1 MQGTNVTLRTFTLFL
16 WVCLIA
22 TAAVAGEE
30 QRTHIKIA
38 VAGDGKDHQ
47 VIEFNSQDSDIDL
60 ENLAVGESKSLTDTA
75 GKEVTVT
82 RTENG
87 LEFDVDG
94 KKIEIDHL
102 PGGMHGEH
110 DIDIEIDG
118 HDMDNIIIEKH
129 KNVRVIKSDST
140 DGVTIISSNE
150 IAAEARAKIE
160 EILKNVGENGDVMFI
175 DGSELHDDMQA
186 HENREIHIIKK
197 EINVT
202 N

>member
-1 MQGTNVTLRTFTLFL
+1 MQGTNVTLRTLTLFL

-60 ENLAVGESKSLTDTA
+60 ENLAIGESKSLTDTA
-75 GKEVTVT
+75 GQEVTVT

-87 LEFDVDG
+87 LEFDVEG
-94 KKIEIDHL
+94 MKIEFDHL
-102 PGGMHGEH
+102 PGGLHGEH
-110 DIDIEIDG
+110 DIDVEIDG
-118 HDMDNIIIEKH
+118 REIH
-129 KNVRVIKSDST
+129 KEVRVIRTDSS
-140 DGVTIISSNE
+140 DGVTIISGNE
-150 IAAEARAKIE
+150 IDAEARAKIE
-160 EILKNVGENGDVMFI
+160 EILKNAGENGDVMII

-186 HENREIHIIKK
+186 HENREVRIIKK